1 VRLPVELLDNA
12 TGEFVEAELF
22 DEITV
27 EHFLETKRTWRPLV
41 LQARRKLLARGR
53 EDLVPNYAHWDWTT
67 KEPLLQMLAM
77 KFFGIECGGKL
88 QGIVEIQMVGYE
100 CRVPTQRGRDLVYVD
115 YLQVAPW
122 NVRLLMDAL
131 GKPTQF
137 RGVGS
142 RLFEAIVR
150 FSFDEGFKGRV
161 GLHSLPS
168 SEAFYTRECGMTAA
182 GRDRAKQNL
191 LWCEF
196 TPEQAQTFLTGG
208 AR

>member
-1 VRLPVELLDNA
+1 
-12 TGEFVEAELF
+12 
-22 DEITV
+22 
-27 EHFLETKRTWRPLV
+27 
-41 LQARRKLLARGR
+41 
-53 EDLVPNYAHWDWTT
+53 
-67 KEPLLQMLAM
+67 
-77 KFFGIECGGKL
+77 
-88 QGIVEIQMVGYE
+88 MVGYE
-100 CRVPTQRGRDLVYVD
+100 CRIPSQRGRDLVYVD

-122 NVRLLMDAL
+122 NIRLLMEAL

-150 FSFDEGFKGRV
+150 FSLDEGFKGRV

-168 SEAFYTRECGMTAA
+168 SEAFYTVECGMTP
-182 GRDRAKQNL
+182 GDRDPAKENL

-196 TPEQAQTFLTGG
+196 TPEQAQTFLTGD